1 MGLKTWL
8 SLEPEKEVQSPGQN
22 QLGVMEDKVQGSRL
36 PTCNLR
42 GYIDT
47 KKSRWESTITQVLVR
62 DGEKRI
68 RYKQIVSLYQDPRAG
83 LEQEELG
90 SRAPRMLFPSA
101 QAQRLQHPRG
111 GRAEQKWNVSCN

>member
-1 MGLKTWL
+1 MDTAGAGTWGLKTWL

-47 KKSRWESTITQVLVR
+47 KKSRWKSTITQVLVR
-62 DGEKRI
+62 DGREKN
-68 RYKQIVSLYQDPRAG
+68 KV
-83 LEQEELG
+83 
-90 SRAPRMLFPSA
+90 
-101 QAQRLQHPRG
+101 
-111 GRAEQKWNVSCN
+111 